1 LYRKPDVE
9 IEKSKL
15 PKLYPVNKV
24 IQFGPV
30 EENVQKEFIKVN
42 ISKKKKKK
50 TYYYYFYND
59 YKIY

>member
-50 TYYYYFYND
+50 T
-59 YKIY
+59 